1 MISCLLVEDQTLV
14 RLGLANLLSLEPGI
28 SVDAMAKDGIEALS
42 IMDTQTFDVVL
53 LDMRMPNLDGIGVL
67 EAMRQ
72 KPAPPPVLIITTFED
87 CDVLVKAINLGAKGY
102 VMKNCELETLI
113 DAIKQVKAGIRVLQ
127 NSLTEYL
134 LQQQG
139 YPTEKLTPKELEVLK
154 CMSLGMPNKVIA
166 NTLKNSEGTIRN
178 HVSQILAKLEVN
190 DRTQAVIKAINQN
203 LI

>member
-113 DAIKQVKAGIRVLQ
+113 DAIKQVKAGNRVLL

>member
-28 SVDAMAKDGIEALS
+28 SVDAMAQDGIEALS
-42 IMDTQTFDVVL
+42 LMDKQTFDVVL

>member
-154 CMSLGMPNKVIA
+154 SMSLGMPNKVIA

-190 DRTQAVIKAINQN
+190 DRTQAVIKAINQS

>member
-14 RLGLANLLSLEPGI
+14 RLGLTNLLSLEPGI

>member
-28 SVDAMAKDGIEALS
+28 SVDAMAQDGIEALS

-113 DAIKQVKAGIRVLQ
+113 DAIKKVKAGIRVLQ

>member
-14 RLGLANLLSLEPGI
+14 RLGLTNLLSLEPGI

-42 IMDTQTFDVVL
+42 IM
-53 LDMRMPNLDGIGVL
+53 DMRMPNLDGIGVL

>member
-1 MISCLLVEDQTLV
+1 VISCLLVEDQTLV

-154 CMSLGMPNKVIA
+154 SMSLGMPNKVIA

-190 DRTQAVIKAINQN
+190 DRTQAVIKAINQS

>member
-1 MISCLLVEDQTLV
+1 M
-14 RLGLANLLSLEPGI
+14 
-28 SVDAMAKDGIEALS
+28 
-42 IMDTQTFDVVL
+42 
-53 LDMRMPNLDGIGVL
+53 
-67 EAMRQ
+67 
-72 KPAPPPVLIITTFED
+72 
-87 CDVLVKAINLGAKGY
+87 LVKAINLGAKGY